1 MSEKVEQVL
10 QKIHFIERDIELHKN
25 ILVTIPEDQ
34 QEEMEKVIREI
45 VRMNERVDELK
56 RSIAEL
62 DPAVHAHILKLEEG
76 TRKFQ
81 ELAAT
86 KNFQQVVTLDQSGEC
101 RVDLVDGTQV
111 ECLVKALD
119 DRGGWTGLTHDGEVM
134 EFSAA
139 EVMDF

>member
-25 ILVTIPEDQ
+25 ILIAMPEDQ
-34 QEEMEKVIREI
+34 QDEMEKVIREI
-45 VRMNERVDELK
+45 VKMKERVEELK

-62 DPAVHAHILKLEEG
+62 DPVVHAHIMKLEEG

-86 KNFQQVVTLDQSGEC
+86 KTFHQVITLNQSGEC
-101 RVDLVDGTQV
+101 VVDLIDGTRV

-119 DRGGWTGLTHDGEVM
+119 DRGGWTGLTHDGEVV
-134 EFSAA
+134 EYSA
-139 EVMDF
+139 EDVMDF

>member
-25 ILVTIPEDQ
+25 ILMAIPQDQ
-34 QEEMEKVIREI
+34 QEEIEKVVREI
-45 VRMNERVDELK
+45 VRMNERVAELK

-62 DPAVHAHILKLEEG
+62 DPVVHAHIMKLEEG

-86 KNFQQVVTLDQSGEC
+86 RNFQQVITLNQSNEC
-101 RVDLVDGTQV
+101 RLDLVDGTRI

-119 DRGGWTGLTHDGEVM
+119 DHGGWTGLTHDGEVV
-134 EFSAA
+134 EYTAE

>member
-25 ILVTIPEDQ
+25 ILVAISQDQ
-34 QEEMEKVIREI
+34 QEEIEKTIREI
-45 VRMNERVDELK
+45 VRMNERVAELK

-62 DPAVHAHILKLEEG
+62 DPVVHAHILKLEDG

-81 ELAAT
+81 ELGMT
-86 KNFQQVVTLDQSGEC
+86 KNFQQFVTLNQSNEC
-101 RVDLVDGTQV
+101 RLDLVDGTRV

-119 DRGGWTGLTHDGEVM
+119 DRGGWTGLTHDGEVV
-134 EFSAA
+134 EYSAE